1 VYEKNSHNK
10 ALTEAQPITNVDAI
24 ITEIENSIRNA
35 GGKDAYEL
43 SLRAT
48 QLAPDNVEAWMLRA
62 TLAPSLEERLIC
74 VNRLNE
80 LGADSQDRHNIAF
93 FTLRELLD
101 KNPFLA
107 YLEETEQLYRVMN
120 ANHMVL
126 SIPKKRSQDH
136 STARGHS
143 GQLTSSYRLLAMALI
158 GLMAAGVGTLVFAP
172 LAALSAIRIGTTS
185 QSHSERLRSTIVFVL
200 SFLLFVI
207 GAVFSILF
215 MLHLKG

>member
-1 VYEKNSHNK
+1 MYQKNKSRDI
-10 ALTEAQPITNVDAI
+10 AEAQPITNVDQILA
-24 ITEIENSIRNA
+24 EIENSIRNT

-48 QLAPDNVEAWMLRA
+48 QLAPDSVEAWILRA
-62 TLAPSLEERLIC
+62 TLAPSLEERLVC

-93 FTLRELLD
+93 FTLKELLD

-107 YLEETEQLYRVMN
+107 YLEETEELYRVMN

-126 SIPKKRSQDH
+126 SIPKKRSADH

-143 GQLTSSYRLLAMALI
+143 GQLTNSYRLLTLALI

-185 QSHSERLRSTIVFVL
+185 QFQSERLRSTIVFIL
-200 SFLLFVI
+200 ALILFAI

-215 MLHLKG
+215 VLHLRG